1 MIGTTVS
8 HYKILERLGG
18 GGMSQ
23 NGPRLPAFRR
33 TLRQAGTFLVP
44 LLGFRSLSGILGSGM
59 SGCRFEDP
67 AERSESG
74 RCEL

>member
-23 NGPRLPAFRR
+23 NGPRIPR
-33 TLRQAGTFLVP
+33 
-44 LLGFRSLSGILGSGM
+44 SGM
-59 SGCRFEDP
+59 SGCRFEDLP
-67 AERSESG
+67 LSGTPPESG
-74 RCEL
+74 TPKGGAAAGGRLA